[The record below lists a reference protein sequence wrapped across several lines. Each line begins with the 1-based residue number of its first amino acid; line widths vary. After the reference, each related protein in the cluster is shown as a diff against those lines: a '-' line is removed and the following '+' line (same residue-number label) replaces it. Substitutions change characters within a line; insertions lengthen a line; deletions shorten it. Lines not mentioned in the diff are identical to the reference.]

1 MDPFISRVIG
11 DGRITIPKKLR
22 EKQGIN
28 EGDFV
33 EVQVIRK
40 IDTAN
45 KMEEA

>member
-1 MDPFISRVIG
+1 MEPFISRVIG

-22 EKQGIN
+22 EKQGIS

-40 IDTAN
+40 IDTHN
-45 KMEEA
+45 EEA